1 MNYKRLFV
9 PNTII
14 FITIVTNN
22 RIPILIKN
30 SALIKQAIKES
41 SKFYDFRIIAYII
54 LDDHIHLLLK
64 PKNNTE
70 YPKIIRA
77 IKYNFT
83 VGIAMPT
90 YNKFWQNRYY
100 EHTIRDEK
108 DFYRHLDYIH
118 YNSMKH
124 YNISPKCWR
133 YSSFSHFVK
142 KDWYEENWCNTED
155 KYGIKN
161 LNYE

>member
-64 PKNNTE
+64 PKNITE

-100 EHTIRDEK
+100 KHTIRDEK
-108 DFYRHLDYIH
+108 DLYRHLDYIH

-124 YNISPKCWR
+124 HNISPKCWK

-142 KDWYEENWCNTED
+142 KDWYEENWYNTED